1 MLRNLIFTFVL
12 LCVSGVLTAATE
24 PPAETPRGDP
34 EAGRAAALVCSACH
48 GSDGRGIGPEY
59 PNLGGQ
65 HYNYLLSQMRA
76 FHSGERQALL
86 MMGQVEH
93 LTEQQLKDISAFYAD
108 QPLAEGT
115 ADAAPE
121 VLELG
126 ERIYRA
132 GIANKGVAACIACHS
147 PGGHGNG
154 PAGYPSLSGQ
164 PERYTAL
171 QLKAYRDGERETDAG
186 MGGVMRGVTQNMND
200 REIEAVSAYIRGLH

>member
-12 LCVSGVLTAATE
+12 FCVSAVALAATE

-34 EAGRAAALVCSACH
+34 EAGRSAAMVCSACH

-65 HYNYLLSQMRA
+65 HYSYLLKQMQA
-76 FHSGERQALL
+76 FKSGERQATL
-86 MMGQVEH
+86 MMGQLDNVS
-93 LTEQQLKDISAFYAD
+93 EQQIKNIAAFYAE

-115 ADAAPE
+115 AEAGAE
-121 VLELG
+121 VLTLG

-132 GIANKGVAACIACHS
+132 GAADRGVAACIACHS

-154 PAGYPSLSGQ
+154 PAVYPSLSGQ
-164 PERYTAL
+164 PARYTEL
-171 QLKAYRDGERETDAG
+171 QLNAYREGERQTDAN
-186 MGGVMRGVTQNMND
+186 MGGVMRSIAQYLTD
-200 REIEAVSAYIRGLH
+200 EEIEAVSAYIRGLH

>member
-1 MLRNLIFTFVL
+1 MLRNLISTFVL
-12 LCVSGVLTAATE
+12 LCVSAVATAATE
-24 PPAETPRGDP
+24 PPPETPRGDP

-65 HYNYLLSQMRA
+65 HYNYLLKQLQA
-76 FHSGERQALL
+76 FKSGERQALL
-86 MMGQVEH
+86 MTGQVEH
-93 LTEQQLKDISAFYAD
+93 LSEQQLKDISAFYAD

-115 ADAAPE
+115 AEAAPE
-121 VLELG
+121 VLALG

-154 PAGYPSLSGQ
+154 PAVYPSLSGQ
-164 PERYTAL
+164 PEGYTML
-171 QLKAYRDGERETDAG
+171 QLRAYRDGERQTDAN
-186 MGGVMRGVTQNMND
+186 MGGVMRGVAQNLND
-200 REIEAVSAYIRGLH
+200 REIEAVSSYIRGLH

>member
-12 LCVSGVLTAATE
+12 SFVSAVVIAATE

-48 GSDGRGIGPEY
+48 GADGRGIGPEY

-65 HYNYLLSQMRA
+65 HYSYLLKQLQA
-76 FHSGERQALL
+76 FKSGERQALL

-93 LTEQQLKDISAFYAD
+93 LSEQQLRDISAFYAD

-115 ADAAPE
+115 AEAAPE
-121 VLELG
+121 VLALG

-154 PAGYPSLSGQ
+154 PAVYPSLSGQ
-164 PERYTAL
+164 PERYTVL
-171 QLKAYRDGERETDAG
+171 QLQAYRDGERETDG
-186 MGGVMRGVTQNMND
+186 NMGAVMRSISQNLND